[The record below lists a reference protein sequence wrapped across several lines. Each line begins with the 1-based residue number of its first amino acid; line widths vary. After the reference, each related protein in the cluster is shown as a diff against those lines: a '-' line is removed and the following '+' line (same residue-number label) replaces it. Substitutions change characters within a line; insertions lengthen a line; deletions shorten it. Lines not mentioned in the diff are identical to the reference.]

1 MAKTQEELNQLKTEY
16 ETLNNKLKE
25 LNEDELKRV
34 IGGVDIPGLEA
45 IGPAPLF
52 SSVSGNVENER
63 IMRDA
68 KITATCD

>member
-1 MAKTQEELNQLKTEY
+1 MKTQEELTKLKTEY
-16 ETLNNKLKE
+16 ETLFSKLKE

-52 SSVSGNVENER
+52 SSTSGNIENDR

-68 KITATCD
+68 KITEICD